1 MDFFRNPEIKKSL
14 FLYISFILVTTI
26 IGFYIN
32 DYCGYYVLFIELLLS
47 ILHFSYTFLR
57 YQKIAELSG
66 ILDSILHGNE
76 AINFDNFS
84 EGELS
89 ILQNE
94 LTKMTLKLR
103 EQRAELVRD
112 KLYLTD
118 SIADISHQLRTPL
131 TSINLICSF
140 LSKSDLSDERRRQLS
155 KDLNKILQRIEW
167 LISSL
172 LKLSKI
178 DAGTANFK
186 KETVYVKELIEKSIT
201 PIMIPM
207 ELKEQEFH
215 TSMNGNESFVGDL
228 SWSIEAISNILKN
241 CMEHTPIGGNITVN
255 CIENSIYTELV
266 IKDNGSGIDKEDLPH
281 LFERFYKGKYSSDQ
295 SVGIGLALARVI
307 IVEQNG
313 TIKVENNYDGGAK
326 FTIRFYKQ
334 II

>member
-32 DYCGYYVLFIELLLS
+32 DYCGYYVLFVELLLS

-155 KDLNKILQRIEW
+155 KDLNKILLAFI
-167 LISSL
+167 LNL
-172 LKLSKI
+172 L
-178 DAGTANFK
+178 
-186 KETVYVKELIEKSIT
+186 
-201 PIMIPM
+201 
-207 ELKEQEFH
+207 
-215 TSMNGNESFVGDL
+215 
-228 SWSIEAISNILKN
+228 
-241 CMEHTPIGGNITVN
+241 
-255 CIENSIYTELV
+255 
-266 IKDNGSGIDKEDLPH
+266 
-281 LFERFYKGKYSSDQ
+281 
-295 SVGIGLALARVI
+295 
-307 IVEQNG
+307 
-313 TIKVENNYDGGAK
+313 
-326 FTIRFYKQ
+326 
-334 II
+334 

>member
-14 FLYISFILVTTI
+14 LVYIISLVTTTI
-26 IGFYIN
+26 FGFYIHT
-32 DYCGYYVLFIELLLS
+32 YAGYYTLIIGLFFS
-47 ILHFSYTFLR
+47 ILHFSFTYKR
-57 YQKIAELSG
+57 YEKISKLSG
-66 ILDSILHGNE
+66 VLDSILHGSENVD
-76 AINFDNFS
+76 FDEFS

-94 LTKMTLKLR
+94 LTKMTSKLW
-103 EQRAELVRD
+103 EQKDALIRD
-112 KLYLTD
+112 KLHLTN

-140 LSKSDLSDERRRQLS
+140 LSKSDLTEEKRRQLS
-155 KDLNKILQRIEW
+155 MDLNKILQRIEW

-186 KETVYVKELIEKSIT
+186 QEIVYLNELIEKSAT
-201 PIMIPM
+201 PLMIPM
-207 ELKEQEFH
+207 ELKEQRLNIH
-215 TSMNGNESFVGDL
+215 MKGNESYIGDL
-228 SWSIEAISNILKN
+228 SWSTEAISNILKN
-241 CMEHTPIGGNITVN
+241 CMEHTPIGGQIHVT
-255 CIENSIYTELV
+255 CIENSIYTEII
-266 IKDNGSGIDKEDLPH
+266 IKDNGNGIAKEDLPH
-281 LFERFYKGKYSSDQ
+281 IFERFYKGKQSSEQ

-307 IVEQNG
+307 IIEQNG
-313 TIKVENNYDGGAK
+313 TVKVENILNGGAK